1 MDIQARKISFI
12 QEVLRLKNEKIIDKL
27 EKTLH
32 QERKRMAEKEI
43 SPMTIEQL
51 NSIIDQAEEDSV
63 KNRLYSAEE
72 ILKDIDT
79 WE

>member
-1 MDIQARKISFI
+1 MDIQARKILFI

-32 QERKRMAEKEI
+32 QERKRMAKKEI

-51 NSIIDQAEEDSV
+51 NSIIDQAEDDSV

>member
-1 MDIQARKISFI
+1 MDIQARKILFI

-27 EKTLH
+27 EKTLY
-32 QERKRMAEKEI
+32 QERKRMAKKEI

>member
-1 MDIQARKISFI
+1 MDIQARKILFI

-27 EKTLH
+27 ERILH
-32 QERKRMAEKEI
+32 QERKRMAKKEI
-43 SPMTIEQL
+43 NPMTIEQL
-51 NSIIDQAEEDSV
+51 NSIIDQAEEDAV

-72 ILKDIDT
+72 ILKDIDS

>member
-1 MDIQARKISFI
+1 MDIQARKILFI

-32 QERKRMAEKEI
+32 QERKRMAKKEI

>member
-1 MDIQARKISFI
+1 MDIQTRKIQFI

-27 EKTLH
+27 EKMLH
-32 QERKRMAEKEI
+32 QEKKRMAKKEI

-51 NSIIDQAEEDSV
+51 NSIIDQAEGDSAN
-63 KNRLYSAEE
+63 NRLYNAEE
-72 ILKDIDT
+72 ILEDIDT